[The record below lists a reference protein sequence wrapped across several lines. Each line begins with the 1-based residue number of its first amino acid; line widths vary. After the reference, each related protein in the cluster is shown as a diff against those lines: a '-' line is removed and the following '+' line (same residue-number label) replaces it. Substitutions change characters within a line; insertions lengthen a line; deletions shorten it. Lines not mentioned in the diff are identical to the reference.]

1 MVTWTFTHT
10 VTCLCLILVYSKHCA
25 DVYYGLLSFVI
36 TSFEEDTLGSQQ
48 VQKYTNQQTE
58 IKTSYRVT
66 AFILDTSDNY
76 SVCSIWSM
84 HHVKFL
90 LHRVW
95 LELFLGV
102 GEQTIHANE
111 NKNHPTVCRF
121 SVFSENV
128 VIWPFTNSGCALQ
141 KPNMVSVWFWTVQ
154 WVCFHIRLD
163 LYYSSSSPHCCLTN
177 RQLRRYN

>member
-1 MVTWTFTHT
+1 M
-10 VTCLCLILVYSKHCA
+10 CI
-25 DVYYGLLSFVI
+25 YGLLSFVI

-66 AFILDTSDNY
+66 AFILDKSDNY

-95 LELFLGV
+95 LSFSGSRWANNWCKWNKTPPFVDSLFSLKCLWFELLPLV
-102 GEQTIHANE
+102 VPYRSQT
-111 NKNHPTVCRF
+111 
-121 SVFSENV
+121 
-128 VIWPFTNSGCALQ
+128 W
-141 KPNMVSVWFWTVQ
+141 VSVWFWTVQ

-163 LYYSSSSPHCCLTN
+163 LYYSCSPHCCLTN
-177 RQLRRYN
+177 LQLRRYN